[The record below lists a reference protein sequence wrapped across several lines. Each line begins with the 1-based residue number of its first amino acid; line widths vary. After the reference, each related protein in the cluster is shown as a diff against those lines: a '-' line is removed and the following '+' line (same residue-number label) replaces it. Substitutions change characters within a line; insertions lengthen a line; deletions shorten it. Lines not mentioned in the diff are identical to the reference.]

1 MVCAKSLQLCLPFCD
16 PMDCSLPGFSVHGGS
31 PGKNTGMGCHALLQ
45 GIFPTQGSNPCLLH
59 LLHRQAGS
67 LPLAPPG
74 KPGHVRVCVC
84 ALRVCVCAQLLSH
97 VWLCA
102 TLWIVAFQAPLS
114 MGFFRQEYWSGLP
127 FPPLRYLPNP
137 GVKPK
142 SPALPLRH
150 WESPRQ
156 YTGIHQIFMAPLED
170 CLILTKNERQSKCSP
185 MGN

>member
-1 MVCAKSLQLCLPFCD
+1 MPCPPPGDLPNPGIKPTSL
-16 PMDCSLPGFSVHGGS
+16 MS
-31 PGKNTGMGCHALLQ
+31 PE
-45 GIFPTQGSNPCLLH
+45 
-59 LLHRQAGS
+59 RQAGS

-74 KPGHVRVCVC
+74 KPGHVRVCVCALRVCVC